1 MTMDATLSRQSEIR
15 PRWSW
20 VVGAIAVA
28 MAAVIV
34 VVALTQARDPYP
46 LTGAGGSSVT
56 SPALIGQ
63 PTRTV
68 VVFMQPH
75 AGDRI
80 ELLGAEQI
88 GFPPDTKPTLYL
100 SRAIPQADGSWLT
113 GEALEPL
120 AGAVIETP
128 AGASPLPEYGVGIV
142 AEMTPTTAGIYELTG
157 VRLRFRINGGG
168 EQVREG
174 TSVIWKVCAGDP
186 APLSCDT
193 PPDEGY

>member
-1 MTMDATLSRQSEIR
+1 MMDATLSRRTEMR
-15 PRWSW
+15 PRSTWI
-20 VVGAIAVA
+20 VATIAVA
-28 MAAVIV
+28 LAAVIV

-46 LTGAGGSSVT
+46 LQDGGGSLVT
-56 SPALIGQ
+56 GPALIGQ

-68 VVFMQPH
+68 VVFMQPR

-128 AGASPLPEYGVGIV
+128 AGASPLPQYGVGIV
-142 AEMTPTTAGIYELTG
+142 AEMTPTTASIYELTG
-157 VRLRFRINGGG
+157 VRLRFRINGGV

-174 TSVIWKVCAGDP
+174 TSVIWTVCAGDP
-186 APLSCDT
+186 APASCET

>member
-1 MTMDATLSRQSEIR
+1 MMDATLSRRIEMR
-15 PRWSW
+15 PRSSW

-28 MAAVIV
+28 LAAVIV
-34 VVALTQARDPYP
+34 VVALTRARDPYP
-46 LTGAGGSSVT
+46 LPDTGGSLVT
-56 SPALIGQ
+56 SPALLGQ
-63 PTRTV
+63 PTDTV
-68 VVFMQPH
+68 VVFMEPRP
-75 AGDRI
+75 GDRI

-128 AGASPLPEYGVGIV
+128 VGASPLPEYGVGIV

-186 APLSCDT
+186 APASCE
-193 PPDEGY
+193 PPSDEGY